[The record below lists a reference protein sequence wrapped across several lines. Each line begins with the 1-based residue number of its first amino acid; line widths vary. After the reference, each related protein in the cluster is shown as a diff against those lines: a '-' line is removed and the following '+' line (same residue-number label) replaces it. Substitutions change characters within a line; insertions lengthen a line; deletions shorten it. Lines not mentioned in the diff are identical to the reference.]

1 MSDEL
6 VVVAQRR
13 NAFYPS
19 FHSRNKSMGSP
30 KNEGVEVFGGGAVGV
45 ACGGGGG
52 GKKTVSPPSR
62 VSEKGQGGQF
72 DLLKMLLPKKA
83 PIKKSSKKVTYVP
96 KRRKE

>member
-19 FHSRNKSMGSP
+19 FHSRNTSMGSP
-30 KNEGVEVFGGGAVGV
+30 KNEGAEVA
-45 ACGGGGG
+45 A
-52 GKKTVSPPSR
+52 GKKKCSPPSR
-62 VSEKGQGGQF
+62 FSEKGQGGEF

-83 PIKKSSKKVTYVP
+83 PIKKAAKKVSYVP